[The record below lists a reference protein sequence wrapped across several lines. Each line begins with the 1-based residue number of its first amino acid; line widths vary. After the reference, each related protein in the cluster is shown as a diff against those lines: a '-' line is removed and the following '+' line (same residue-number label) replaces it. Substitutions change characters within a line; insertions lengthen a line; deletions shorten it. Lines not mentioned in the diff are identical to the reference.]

1 MTYVE
6 KLQALRRLMAA
17 QNIDAYI
24 ITAADPHISEYLPS
38 HYKAIPFACGF
49 TGSAG
54 TLVITQDFAGL
65 WTDSRY
71 FTQAESQLNNTGYE
85 LVKLKVPHTPEYIGW
100 LLEVLP
106 KGAKVGFNH
115 QLITVAL
122 AQDIQQN
129 LLPCEIEIT
138 DADFISTIWNDRV
151 GLPIEKAFL
160 IDEEAAGLSISAKIT
175 EVRKALKTNGA
186 QYHFISS
193 LDDIAWLFN
202 LRGKDVD
209 YNPVALSFALIG
221 PNEVKLFIDEQK
233 LTQTDI
239 DTLNKQ
245 GVTLYPYQEVANA
258 LKDLPQDVHIFIDP
272 KRTCF
277 GFYQLLP
284 KDVKIISGINPST
297 HLKGLKNDIE
307 IKHIRKA
314 MLHDGVALTKF
325 FKWMEDHL
333 GKEQVTEWSAAEQLA
348 AFRAEQASFV
358 GLSFNTIA
366 GYNANGALPHYS
378 VTTESNQEI
387 LADGLFLVDSGGQY
401 LYGTT
406 DITRVMPIGKA
417 STIQADD
424 YTLVLKGL
432 IEGSKLIFPE
442 GTKGYQIDSICRK
455 PLWDYAINF
464 GHGTGHGIGFFLNVH
479 EGPQNIS
486 PANVD
491 VAFKPGMV
499 TSIEP
504 GIYRP
509 GKHGVRIENLVLCVP
524 HSDSE
529 FGNFLTFET
538 LTLCFIDTTIIN
550 KTLLAPD
557 QLAWLNQYNQ
567 MVFERLQPLLSV
579 EEAEWLKGKC
589 QPVKSSS
596 F

>member
-1 MTYVE
+1 MIFVE
-6 KLQALRRLMAA
+6 KLQALRQLMVAKKV
-17 QNIDAYI
+17 DAYI
-24 ITAADPHISEYLPS
+24 ITAADPHISEYLPA

-54 TLVITQDFAGL
+54 TLVITQNFAGL

-71 FTQAESQLNNTGYE
+71 FTQAETQLSGTGYE
-85 LVKLKVPHTPEYIGW
+85 LVKLKVPHTSEYINW

-122 AQDIQQN
+122 ALEMQN
-129 LLPCEIEIT
+129 SLTQREIEII
-138 DADFISTIWNDRV
+138 DVDFISTIWTDRV
-151 GLPIEKAFL
+151 GLPQANAFL
-160 IDEEAAGLSISAKIT
+160 IGEEAAGLTISAKINQ
-175 EVRKALKTNGA
+175 VRDALKLNGA
-186 QYHFISS
+186 DYHFISS

-209 YNPVALSFALIG
+209 YNPVVLSFALIA
-221 PNEVKLFIDEQK
+221 PADVKLFINTQK
-233 LTQTDI
+233 LLQTDI
-239 DTLNKQ
+239 NILNQQGITLHPYYK
-245 GVTLYPYQEVANA
+245 VTEA
-258 LKDLPQDVHIFIDP
+258 LKNLPKDAQVFIDP

-277 GFYQLLP
+277 GLYQCLP
-284 KDVKIISGINPST
+284 PNTKIISGINPST
-297 HLKGLKNDIE
+297 HLKSLKNNTE
-307 IKHIRKA
+307 INHIGKA
-314 MLHDGVALTKF
+314 MLNDGVALTKF

-333 GKEQVTEWSAAEQLA
+333 GKERITEWSAAEKLA
-348 AFRAEQASFV
+348 TFRAEQTSFV

-378 VTTESNQEI
+378 VTAESNQEI

-406 DITRVMPIGKA
+406 DITRVMPIGNC
-417 STIQADD
+417 SSSQADD

-455 PLWDYAINF
+455 PLWEHAINF

-491 VAFKPGMV
+491 IAFKPGMV

-509 GKHGVRIENLVLCVP
+509 GKHGVRIENLVLCIP
-524 HSDSE
+524 QGNSE
-529 FGNFLTFET
+529 FGDFLTFET

-550 KTLLAPD
+550 KALLAPD
-557 QLAWLNQYNQ
+557 QIAWLNRYNQ
-567 MVFERLQPLLSV
+567 MVFEKLQPILSD
-579 EEAEWLKGKC
+579 EEAEWLKVKC
-589 QPVKSSS
+589 QPI
-596 F
+596 

>member
-6 KLQALRRLMAA
+6 KLQALRKLMAA
-17 QNIDAYI
+17 QNVDAYI
-24 ITAADPHISEYLPS
+24 ITAADPHISEYLPA

-71 FTQAESQLNNTGYE
+71 FTQAETQLDGTGYQ
-85 LVKLKVPHTPEYIGW
+85 LVKLKIPHTPEYINW
-100 LLEVLP
+100 LSEFLP
-106 KGAKVGFNH
+106 KGATVGFNH
-115 QLITVAL
+115 QLITVTLAL
-122 AQDIQQN
+122 EMQNNLKQQGIQIADI
-129 LLPCEIEIT
+129 
-138 DADFISTIWNDRV
+138 DFISTIWTDRV
-151 GLPIEKAFL
+151 GLPSEKAYL
-160 IDEEAAGLSISAKIT
+160 IDDKAAGLSISNKVN
-175 EVRKALKTNGA
+175 EVRNVLKANGA
-186 QYHFISS
+186 DHHFISS

-202 LRGKDVD
+202 LRGKDVE
-209 YNPVALSFALIG
+209 YNPVVLSFATIA
-221 PNEVKLFIDEQK
+221 PQEVKLFIDVEK
-233 LTQTDI
+233 LTQIDI
-239 DTLNKQ
+239 ATLNSE
-245 GVTLYPYQEVANA
+245 GVTLFPYQDVAKGLTA
-258 LKDLPQDVHIFIDP
+258 VPQKASIFIDP
-272 KRTCF
+272 KRTCY
-277 GFYQLLP
+277 GLYQQLP
-284 KDVKIISGINPST
+284 NDVKIISGINPST
-297 HLKGLKNDIE
+297 HLKSLKNDTE
-307 IKHIRKA
+307 IDHIRKA
-314 MLHDGVALTKF
+314 MLHDGVALTRF

-333 GKEQVTEWSAAEQLA
+333 GKEKITEWSAAEQLA

-378 VTTESNQEI
+378 VTVESDQEI
-387 LADGLFLVDSGGQY
+387 QADGLFLVDSGGQY

-406 DITRVMPIGKA
+406 DITRVMPIGNC
-417 STIQADD
+417 STTQSDD

-432 IEGSKLIFPE
+432 IEGAKLIFPD

-455 PLWDYAINF
+455 PLWEYAINF

-509 GKHGVRIENLVLCVP
+509 GRHGVRIENLVLCVQ
-524 HSDSE
+524 HGQSE
-529 FGNFLTFET
+529 FGDFLAFET
-538 LTLCFIDTTIIN
+538 LTLCFIDTSIVN
-550 KTLLAPD
+550 KTLLMPD

-567 MVFERLQPLLSV
+567 MVLEKLQPLLST
-579 EEAEWLKGKC
+579 EEAAWLKVKC
-589 QPVKSSS
+589 RPI
-596 F
+596 

>member
-1 MTYVE
+1 MTFVE
-6 KLQALRRLMAA
+6 KLQALRQLMAA
-17 QNIDAYI
+17 QKIDAYI
-24 ITAADPHISEYLPS
+24 ITAADPHISEYLPA

-54 TLVITQDFAGL
+54 TLVITQGFAGL

-71 FTQAESQLNNTGYE
+71 FTQAETQLSGSGYE
-85 LVKLKVPHTPEYIGW
+85 LVKLKVPHTPEYIDW
-100 LLEVLP
+100 LLQVLP

-115 QLITVAL
+115 QLITVGLAL
-122 AQDIQQN
+122 EMKNSLTQR
-129 LLPCEIEIT
+129 EIAII
-138 DADFISTIWNDRV
+138 DVDFISTIWLDRV
-151 GLPIEKAFL
+151 GLPKENAFL
-160 IDEEAAGLSISAKIT
+160 IGEEAAGLTISAKIK
-175 EVRKALKTNGA
+175 EVRAALKINGA
-186 QYHFISS
+186 DYHFISS

-209 YNPVALSFALIG
+209 YNPVVLSFALIT
-221 PNEVKLFIDEQK
+221 PVEVKLFIDAQK

-239 DTLNKQ
+239 ETLNQQ
-245 GVTLYPYQEVANA
+245 GVTLYPYAEVAEA
-258 LKDLPQDVHIFIDP
+258 LKKLPKATQIFIDP

-277 GFYQLLP
+277 GLYECLP
-284 KDVKIISGINPST
+284 SGSKIISGINPST
-297 HLKGLKNDIE
+297 HLKSLKNSAE
-307 IKHIRKA
+307 ISHIRRA
-314 MLHDGVALTKF
+314 MLNDGIALTRF
-325 FKWMEDHL
+325 FKWMEDRF
-333 GKEQVTEWSAAEQLA
+333 GKEKITEWSAAEKLA
-348 AFRAEQASFV
+348 AFRAEQTSFV

-378 VTTESNQEI
+378 VTAESNLEI
-387 LADGLFLVDSGGQY
+387 LGDGLFLVDSGGQY

-406 DITRVMPIGKA
+406 DITRVMPIGNCS
-417 STIQADD
+417 STQADD

-455 PLWDYAINF
+455 PLWEKAINF

-491 VAFKPGMV
+491 VVFKPGMI

-524 HSDSE
+524 KGNSE
-529 FGNFLTFET
+529 FGDFLTFET

-550 KTLLAPD
+550 KTLLAVD
-557 QLAWLNQYNQ
+557 QIAWLNQYNQ
-567 MVFERLQPLLSV
+567 RVFDQLQPHLST
-579 EEAEWLKGKC
+579 EEATWLKEKC
-589 QPVKSSS
+589 RPV
-596 F
+596 